1 MNVDYPKR
9 KHVRLKNYDYSRNG
23 IYFVTIC
30 TQNRRCILSQIVLPR
45 VVGAEMVGRGLAPAA
60 SRLTA
65 CGRLVE
71 EELTALM
78 VRYPSV
84 WIEKYVIMPNHI
96 HALICLQEDT
106 AGASPR
112 PTLMQVLGTLKSLTT
127 RRWNGMIEQPGAK
140 LWQSGYHDHII
151 RDDNDFLN
159 HWSYLNNNPAR
170 WAEDE
175 YYVCTTK
182 GTGTTWAFLKRSKRG

>member
-1 MNVDYPKR
+1 MEYPKR
-9 KHVRLKNYDYSRNG
+9 KHARLKDFDYSQAG
-23 IYFVTIC
+23 VYFVTIC
-30 TQNRRCILSQIVLPR
+30 TQNRRCVLSQITPPR

-60 SRLTA
+60 LPLTA

-84 WIEKYVIMPNHI
+84 LVEKYIIMPNHV
-96 HALICLQEDT
+96 HALICLQGDT

-112 PTLMQVLGTLKSLTT
+112 PTLMQVLGALKSLTT
-127 RRWNGMIEQPGAK
+127 RRWNGLIGQPGAK

-159 HWSYLNNNPAR
+159 HWTYIDQNPAR
-170 WAEDE
+170 WTQDE
-175 YYVCTTK
+175 YYQEE
-182 GTGTTWAFLKRSKRG
+182 RERQP

>member
-60 SRLTA
+60 PRLTV

-127 RRWNGMIEQPGAK
+127 RRWNGMIGQPGAK

-151 RDDNDFLN
+151 RGDNDFLT
-159 HWSYLNNNPAR
+159 HWTYIDQNPAR
-170 WAEDE
+170 WTQDE
-175 YYVCTTK
+175 YYQEE
-182 GTGTTWAFLKRSKRG
+182 RERQP